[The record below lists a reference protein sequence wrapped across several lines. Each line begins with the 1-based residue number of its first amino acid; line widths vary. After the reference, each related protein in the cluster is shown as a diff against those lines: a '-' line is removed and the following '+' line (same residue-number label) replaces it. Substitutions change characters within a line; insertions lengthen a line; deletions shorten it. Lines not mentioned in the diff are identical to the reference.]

1 MGEVIVT
8 VNGRTYPIGCD
19 DGEEAQV
26 TRLSGLVEARVRE
39 LTALV
44 GQVGES
50 RLMLMAGLTLADDL
64 EHAQAEIQALRQEIK
79 ELQQR
84 NSAAQEDANA
94 MLGLARRLEDIAARL
109 ESA

>member
-64 EHAQAEIQALRQEIK
+64 EHAQAEIQALRQEIND
-79 ELQQR
+79 LQRR

-94 MLGLARRLEDIAARL
+94 MLGLAQRLEDIAARL